1 MVETT
6 TTTLRANALISPT
19 WHRLDMNE
27 AEVDVVDSIADGIEI
42 HVPEGAQEAEFG
54 AFATATLAAVVAAS
68 AVAALICACRVG
80 YAPRAGEN
88 PE

>member
-19 WHRLDMNE
+19 WHRLNMNE

-42 HVPEGAQEAEFG
+42 HVPKGAQ
-54 AFATATLAAVVAAS
+54 
-68 AVAALICACRVG
+68 
-80 YAPRAGEN
+80 
-88 PE
+88 